1 MTEDVPKKLGHY
13 ELLSHLATGGMAEIY
28 LARKSGIR
36 GFEKQVVVK
45 RILPQLIRR
54 NLRARN

>member
-1 MTEDVPKKLGHY
+1 LTDAVSKKLGQY

-28 LARKSGIR
+28 LARQTGIR

-45 RILPQLIRR
+45 KILPQLV
-54 NLRARN
+54 LRKEFV